1 MIKKYK
7 DYQDELASMYNGMT
21 AEEQAQL
28 DKEIEYAERYDSL
41 NGIEKI
47 KEDYRIRKEEIQSEL
62 DEKVRSL
69 DVEMAMKRQYAKE
82 QQKLQD
88 ERVARINEEVKKRE
102 NVANLKKEFEK
113 KYMEILE
120 IDHTRQVQMTNQ
132 LVDQW
137 NAVYRAKMRAMS

>member
-1 MIKKYK
+1 
-7 DYQDELASMYNGMT
+7 MT
-21 AEEQAQL
+21 SEEQAQL

-47 KEDYRIRKEEIQSEL
+47 KEDYRIRKEEIQTEL
-62 DEKVRSL
+62 DEKIRSL
-69 DVEMAMKRQYAKE
+69 DVEMATKRQYAKE

-137 NAVYRAKMRAMS
+137 NAVYRAKMRAMSAGSS